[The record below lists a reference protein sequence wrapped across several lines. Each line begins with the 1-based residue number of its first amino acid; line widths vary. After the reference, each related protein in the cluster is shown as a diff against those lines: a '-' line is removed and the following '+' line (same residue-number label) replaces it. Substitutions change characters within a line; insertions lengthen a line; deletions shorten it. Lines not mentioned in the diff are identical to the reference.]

1 MQEATE
7 SELISQ
13 ANFFKLTLQGDWIPP
28 PGTEEME
35 QLVPIGR
42 KTGKSY

>member
-28 PGTEEME
+28 QAP
-35 QLVPIGR
+35 R
-42 KTGKSY
+42 KWNS